1 MMGNTQANGGGH
13 HHHQQQQQLMKSRNT
28 NEIVFSS
35 PFPSNVLLLPP
46 PVPSS
51 SSSAGNESDTDASL
65 FVALY
70 EFQSGGDNQLSL
82 TKGQQVQVLSYNRSG
97 EWCEVQS
104 RAGTIGWVPSN
115 YIAPVNSLEKHS
127 WYHGPISR
135 SMAEYLLS
143 SGINGSFL
151 VRESEST
158 NGQRSISIRYEAR
171 VYHYRINQD
180 HENGT
185 VYITSECKFNTLAEL
200 VHHHSNHSDGLV
212 TTLLYPAPRKNANKL
227 SGSASQYSPD
237 PDEWEVDRIDIV
249 MKQKLGGGQYGDVYE
264 ALWKRYGMTV
274 AVKTLKED
282 TMALQD
288 FLAEAEIMKG
298 LKHPNLVKLL
308 GVCTREPPCKCH
320 TNHENQHLLLPK
332 DYHFFNDRHF
342 LRSSFAHRL
351 FFLFFSLF
359 HIFCSLHFNRIHGK
373 W

>member
-1 MMGNTQANGGGH
+1 MGNTPVNGGSQH
-13 HHHQQQQQLMKSRNT
+13 HQQQQLMKGSRNQQSA
-28 NEIVFSS
+28 NEVVFSS
-35 PFPSNVLLLPP
+35 PFPSNVVLLPSSAA
-46 PVPSS
+46 PSS
-51 SSSAGNESDTDASL
+51 SSNDCDGSDTDPSL

-70 EFQSGGDNQLSL
+70 EFHSGGDNQLSL

-104 RAGTIGWVPSN
+104 RSGTIGWVPSN

-180 HENGT
+180 ANNGT

-200 VHHHSNHSDGLV
+200 VHHHSNHADGLV
-212 TTLLYPAPRKNANKL
+212 TTLLYPAPRKNNKL
-227 SGSASQYSPD
+227 SSSQYSPD

-308 GVCTREPPCKCH
+308 GVCTREPPCKLCWYK
-320 TNHENQHLLLPK
+320 P
-332 DYHFFNDRHF
+332 
-342 LRSSFAHRL
+342 RL
-351 FFLFFSLF
+351 
-359 HIFCSLHFNRIHGK
+359 IRIN
-373 W
+373 